1 MNPVYNAKLVHD
13 RYNRYL
19 AAIEGV
25 KNPVRIL
32 KIGAA
37 WIIVSFGLIEA
48 NIVFLNES
56 LGLCT
61 IEFLAMEAA

>member
-19 AAIEGV
+19 ASVDGV
-25 KNPVRIL
+25 VNPVRIL

-37 WIIVSFGLIEA
+37 WIVVGFGSIPA

-61 IEFLAMEAA
+61 IEFLAKEAA